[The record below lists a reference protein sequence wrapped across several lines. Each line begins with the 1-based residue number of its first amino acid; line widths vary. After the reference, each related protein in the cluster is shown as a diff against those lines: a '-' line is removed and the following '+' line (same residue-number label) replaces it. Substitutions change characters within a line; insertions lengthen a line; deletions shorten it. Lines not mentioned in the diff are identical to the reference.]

1 MIDIVKP
8 QCYNN
13 VTKRFLNITRRQKMK
28 TPTYTKLMAAAVLAS
43 SLFLGA
49 CGKKEESAT
58 SASSSKTVQVSSSSK
73 VASSSKSSAS
83 PKVNNRAS
91 SEGAVS
97 QPGQAQAPASQQ
109 QSTVEAPQAQQPQPQ
124 QASGRQN
131 TQSQPAQPAQ
141 ASESNRQLQNKQA
154 ASNARYKGVL
164 TMVDGDFSAA
174 AGTWKDV
181 NGNTVTVSGNG
192 QFTVQSADGKT
203 DNYSIAS
210 YSYTLD
216 DGKYNAQLS
225 GQGNANLQITTGA
238 DGSVTSVVV
247 TQP

>member
-1 MIDIVKP
+1 
-8 QCYNN
+8 
-13 VTKRFLNITRRQKMK
+13 MK
-28 TPTYTKLMAAAVLAS
+28 TRTYTKMMAAAVLAS
-43 SLFLGA
+43 SLLLGA
-49 CGKKEESAT
+49 CGKKEESTT
-58 SASSSKTVQVSSSSK
+58 STSSSKTVQTSSSSK
-73 VASSSKSSAS
+73 AASSSKASTS
-83 PKVNNRAS
+83 PKASNSAS
-91 SEGAVS
+91 SEGAVG
-97 QPGQAQAPASQQ
+97 QPGQAEIPANQQ
-109 QSTVEAPQAQQPQPQ
+109 QSTVEAPQAQQTQP
-124 QASGRQN
+124 
-131 TQSQPAQPAQ
+131 QPAQ
-141 ASESNRQLQNKQA
+141 APESNRQLQNKQA
-154 ASNARYKGVL
+154 ANNPRYKGVL

-174 AGTWKDV
+174 AGTWKGA

-192 QFTVQSADGKT
+192 QFTIQSADGKT

>member
-1 MIDIVKP
+1 MIDIVKL

-13 VTKRFLNITRRQKMK
+13 VTKRFLNITRRRKMK
-28 TPTYTKLMAAAVLAS
+28 TRTYTKMMAAAVLAS
-43 SLFLGA
+43 SLLLGA
-49 CGKKEESAT
+49 CGKKEESTT
-58 SASSSKTVQVSSSSK
+58 SASSSKTVQTSSSSK
-73 VASSSKSSAS
+73 AASSSKAS
-83 PKVNNRAS
+83 AS

-109 QSTVEAPQAQQPQPQ
+109 QSTVEAPQAQQTQPQ

-131 TQSQPAQPAQ
+131 TQSQATQPAQ
-141 ASESNRQLQNKQA
+141 APESNRQLQNKQA

-174 AGTWKDV
+174 AGTWKDA

-192 QFTVQSADGKT
+192 QFTVQSADGKI

>member
-1 MIDIVKP
+1 
-8 QCYNN
+8 
-13 VTKRFLNITRRQKMK
+13 MK
-28 TPTYTKLMAAAVLAS
+28 TRTYTKMMAVVVLAS
-43 SLFLGA
+43 GLLLGA
-49 CGKKEESAT
+49 CGKKEESTT
-58 SASSSKTVQVSSSSK
+58 STSSSKTVQTSSSSK
-73 VASSSKSSAS
+73 VASSSNASSSSKAS
-83 PKVNNRAS
+83 NRPS
-91 SEGAVS
+91 SEGAV
-97 QPGQAQAPASQQ
+97 GQSGQVEASASQQ
-109 QSTVEAPQAQQPQPQ
+109 QSTVEAPQAQQTQPQ

-131 TQSQPAQPAQ
+131 TQSQATQPAQ
-141 ASESNRQLQNKQA
+141 ATESNRQLQNKQA
-154 ASNARYKGVL
+154 SSNARDKGVL

-174 AGTWKDV
+174 AGTWKDA

-203 DNYSIAS
+203 ANYSIAS

>member
-1 MIDIVKP
+1 
-8 QCYNN
+8 
-13 VTKRFLNITRRQKMK
+13 MK
-28 TPTYTKLMAAAVLAS
+28 TRTYTKMMAAAVLAS
-43 SLFLGA
+43 SLLLGA
-49 CGKKEESAT
+49 CGKKEESTT
-58 SASSSKTVQVSSSSK
+58 STSSSKTVQTSSSSK
-73 VASSSKSSAS
+73 AASSSKASTS
-83 PKVNNRAS
+83 PKASNSAS
-91 SEGAVS
+91 SEGAVG
-97 QPGQAQAPASQQ
+97 QPGQAEIPANQQ
-109 QSTVEAPQAQQPQPQ
+109 QSTVEAPQAQQTQPQ

-131 TQSQPAQPAQ
+131 PQSQQPQPAQ
-141 ASESNRQLQNKQA
+141 APESNRQLQNKQA
-154 ASNARYKGVL
+154 ANNPRYKGVL

-174 AGTWKDV
+174 AGTWKGA

>member
-1 MIDIVKP
+1 
-8 QCYNN
+8 
-13 VTKRFLNITRRQKMK
+13 MK
-28 TPTYTKLMAAAVLAS
+28 TRTYTKMMAAAVLAS
-43 SLFLGA
+43 SLLLGA
-49 CGKKEESAT
+49 CGKKEENTT
-58 SASSSKTVQVSSSSK
+58 SASSSKTVQASSSSK
-73 VASSSKSSAS
+73 AASSSKAS
-83 PKVNNRAS
+83 AS

-97 QPGQAQAPASQQ
+97 QPGQTQAPASQQ

-131 TQSQPAQPAQ
+131 TQSQPTQPAQ
-141 ASESNRQLQNKQA
+141 APESNRQLQNKQA

-174 AGTWKDV
+174 AGTWKDA

>member
-1 MIDIVKP
+1 
-8 QCYNN
+8 
-13 VTKRFLNITRRQKMK
+13 MK
-28 TPTYTKLMAAAVLAS
+28 IRTYTKMMVAVIMAS
-43 SLFLGA
+43 SLLLGA
-49 CGKKEESAT
+49 CGKKEETTT
-58 SASSSKTVQVSSSSK
+58 STSSSKTVQTSSSSK
-73 VASSSKSSAS
+73 ATSSSKISAS
-83 PKVNNRAS
+83 PKVSNSTS
-91 SEGAVS
+91 SEGVVS
-97 QPGQAQAPASQQ
+97 QSGQTEAPASQQ
-109 QSTVEAPQAQQPQPQ
+109 QSTVEVLQTQQMQLQ

-131 TQSQPAQPAQ
+131 TQTQATQPAQ
-141 ASESNRQLQNKQA
+141 APESNRQLQNKQA
-154 ASNARYKGVL
+154 SSNARYKGVL

-174 AGTWKDV
+174 AGTWKDA

>member
-1 MIDIVKP
+1 
-8 QCYNN
+8 
-13 VTKRFLNITRRQKMK
+13 MK
-28 TPTYTKLMAAAVLAS
+28 TRTYTKMMAVVVLAS
-43 SLFLGA
+43 GLLLGA
-49 CGKKEESAT
+49 CGKKEESTT
-58 SASSSKTVQVSSSSK
+58 STSSSKTVQTSSSSK
-73 VASSSKSSAS
+73 VASSSNASSSSKAS
-83 PKVNNRAS
+83 NRPS
-91 SEGAVS
+91 SEGAV
-97 QPGQAQAPASQQ
+97 GQSGQVEASASQQ
-109 QSTVEAPQAQQPQPQ
+109 QSTVEAPQAQQTQPQ

-131 TQSQPAQPAQ
+131 TQSQATQPAQ

-174 AGTWKDV
+174 AGTWKDA

-203 DNYSIAS
+203 ANYSIAS

>member
-1 MIDIVKP
+1 MVRKKKP
-8 QCYNN
+8 QQ
-13 VTKRFLNITRRQKMK
+13 VL
-28 TPTYTKLMAAAVLAS
+28 VLARLFRPPLAQKLRHPARS
-43 SLFLGA
+43 ALLLRLVIAPLQKEQLASLDKPKLL
-49 CGKKEESAT
+49 
-58 SASSSKTVQVSSSSK
+58 QV
-73 VASSSKSSAS
+73 
-83 PKVNNRAS
+83 
-91 SEGAVS
+91 
-97 QPGQAQAPASQQ
+97 
-109 QSTVEAPQAQQPQPQ
+109 QQPQPK

-131 TQSQPAQPAQ
+131 TQSQATQPAQ
-141 ASESNRQLQNKQA
+141 APESNRQLQNKQA

-174 AGTWKDV
+174 AGTWKDA

>member
-1 MIDIVKP
+1 
-8 QCYNN
+8 
-13 VTKRFLNITRRQKMK
+13 MK
-28 TPTYTKLMAAAVLAS
+28 TRTYTKMMAVVVLAS
-43 SLFLGA
+43 GLLLGA
-49 CGKKEESAT
+49 CGKKEESTT
-58 SASSSKTVQVSSSSK
+58 STSSSKTVQTSSSSK
-73 VASSSKSSAS
+73 VASSSNASSSSKAS
-83 PKVNNRAS
+83 NRPS
-91 SEGAVS
+91 SEGAV
-97 QPGQAQAPASQQ
+97 GQSGQVEASASQQ
-109 QSTVEAPQAQQPQPQ
+109 QSTVEAPQAQQTQPQ

-131 TQSQPAQPAQ
+131 TQSQATQPSQ
-141 ASESNRQLQNKQA
+141 APESNRQLQNKQA

-174 AGTWKDV
+174 AGTWKDA

-203 DNYSIAS
+203 ANYSIAS

>member
-1 MIDIVKP
+1 VVRKKKV
-8 QCYNN
+8 QQ
-13 VTKRFLNITRRQKMK
+13 VL
-28 TPTYTKLMAAAVLAS
+28 VLAR
-43 SLFLGA
+43 LFRL
-49 CGKKEESAT
+49 
-58 SASSSKTVQVSSSSK
+58 
-73 VASSSKSSAS
+73 
-83 PKVNNRAS
+83 
-91 SEGAVS
+91 
-97 QPGQAQAPASQQ
+97 
-109 QSTVEAPQAQQPQPQ
+109 PQAQKLRHPERPVLLLRLAIALLQKERL
-124 QASGRQN
+124 ASLDKPKFLLVSNSLLSKRLKPNKRSRSKLQVDKILSLN
-131 TQSQPAQPAQ
+131 RLSQP
-141 ASESNRQLQNKQA
+141 NRHRQLQNKQA

-174 AGTWKDV
+174 VGTWKDA

>member
-1 MIDIVKP
+1 
-8 QCYNN
+8 
-13 VTKRFLNITRRQKMK
+13 MK
-28 TPTYTKLMAAAVLAS
+28 TRTYTKMMAAAVLAS

-49 CGKKEESAT
+49 CGKKEESTT
-58 SASSSKTVQVSSSSK
+58 STSSSKTVQTSSSSK
-73 VASSSKSSAS
+73 VASSSKASAS
-83 PKVNNRAS
+83 PKASNRAS

-109 QSTVEAPQAQQPQPQ
+109 QSTVEAPQAQQTQPQ
-124 QASGRQN
+124 QASGRKN

-141 ASESNRQLQNKQA
+141 PAQAPESNRQLQNKQA

-174 AGTWKDV
+174 VGTWKDA

>member
-1 MIDIVKP
+1 MIDIEKL

-28 TPTYTKLMAAAVLAS
+28 TRTYTKMMAAAVLAS
-43 SLFLGA
+43 SLLLGA

-58 SASSSKTVQVSSSSK
+58 SASSSKTVQVASSSK
-73 VASSSKSSAS
+73 VASA
-83 PKVNNRAS
+83 
-91 SEGAVS
+91 EGAVS

-141 ASESNRQLQNKQA
+141 APESNRQLQNKQA

-174 AGTWKDV
+174 AGTWKDA

>member
-1 MIDIVKP
+1 
-8 QCYNN
+8 
-13 VTKRFLNITRRQKMK
+13 MK
-28 TPTYTKLMAAAVLAS
+28 TRTYTKMMVAVIMAS
-43 SLFLGA
+43 SLLLGA
-49 CGKKEESAT
+49 CGKKEESTT
-58 SASSSKTVQVSSSSK
+58 STSSSKTIQASSSSK
-73 VASSSKSSAS
+73 VASSSKISAS
-83 PKVNNRAS
+83 PKVSNSTS
-91 SEGAVS
+91 SEGIVS
-97 QPGQAQAPASQQ
+97 QSGQTEAPASQKQAPAETPQVQ
-109 QSTVEAPQAQQPQPQ
+109 QTQPQ
-124 QASGRQN
+124 QASGQQN
-131 TQSQPAQPAQ
+131 TQTQSTQPAQ
-141 ASESNRQLQNKQA
+141 APESNRQLQNKQA

-174 AGTWKDV
+174 AGTWKGA

>member
-1 MIDIVKP
+1 
-8 QCYNN
+8 
-13 VTKRFLNITRRQKMK
+13 MK
-28 TPTYTKLMAAAVLAS
+28 TRTYTKMMAVVVLAS
-43 SLFLGA
+43 GLLLGA
-49 CGKKEESAT
+49 CGKKEESTT
-58 SASSSKTVQVSSSSK
+58 STSSSKTVQTSSSSK
-73 VASSSKSSAS
+73 AATSSKASSSSKAS
-83 PKVNNRAS
+83 NRPS
-91 SEGAVS
+91 SEVAV
-97 QPGQAQAPASQQ
+97 GQSGQVEASASQQ
-109 QSTVEAPQAQQPQPQ
+109 QSTVEAPQAQQTQTQ

-131 TQSQPAQPAQ
+131 TQSQATQPAQ

-174 AGTWKDV
+174 AGTWKDA

-203 DNYSIAS
+203 ANYSIAS

-225 GQGNANLQITTGA
+225 GPGNANLQITIGA

>member
-1 MIDIVKP
+1 
-8 QCYNN
+8 
-13 VTKRFLNITRRQKMK
+13 MK
-28 TPTYTKLMAAAVLAS
+28 TRTYTKMMAAAVLAS
-43 SLFLGA
+43 SLLLGA

-58 SASSSKTVQVSSSSK
+58 SASSSKTVQASSSSK
-73 VASSSKSSAS
+73 AASSSKVSAS
-83 PKVNNRAS
+83 PKVSNSAS

-109 QSTVEAPQAQQPQPQ
+109 QSTVEAPQAQQTQPQ

-131 TQSQPAQPAQ
+131 TQSQATQPTQPTQPAQ

-174 AGTWKDV
+174 AGTWKDA

>member
-1 MIDIVKP
+1 
-8 QCYNN
+8 
-13 VTKRFLNITRRQKMK
+13 MK
-28 TPTYTKLMAAAVLAS
+28 IRTYTKMIAATVLAS
-43 SLFLGA
+43 SLLLGA
-49 CGKKEESAT
+49 CGKKEESTT
-58 SASSSKTVQVSSSSK
+58 SASSSKTVQTSSSSK
-73 VASSSKSSAS
+73 VASSSKVSAS
-83 PKVNNRAS
+83 PKASGSAS
-91 SEGAVS
+91 SEGAVG
-97 QPGQAQAPASQQ
+97 QPGQAEIPAGQQ
-109 QSTVEAPQAQQPQPQ
+109 QSTVEAPQAQQTQPQ
-124 QASGRQN
+124 QASGPQ
-131 TQSQPAQPAQ
+131 TQATQPAQ
-141 ASESNRQLQNKQA
+141 APESNRQLQNKQA

-174 AGTWKDV
+174 AGTWKGA
-181 NGNTVTVSGNG
+181 NGNTVTVSSNG

-225 GQGNANLQITTGA
+225 GPGNANLQITTGA

>member
-1 MIDIVKP
+1 
-8 QCYNN
+8 
-13 VTKRFLNITRRQKMK
+13 MK
-28 TPTYTKLMAAAVLAS
+28 TRTYTKMMAVVVLAS
-43 SLFLGA
+43 GLLLGA
-49 CGKKEESAT
+49 CGKKEESTT
-58 SASSSKTVQVSSSSK
+58 STSSSKTVQTSSSSK
-73 VASSSKSSAS
+73 VASSSNASSSSKAS
-83 PKVNNRAS
+83 NRPS
-91 SEGAVS
+91 SEGAV
-97 QPGQAQAPASQQ
+97 GQSGQVEASASQQ
-109 QSTVEAPQAQQPQPQ
+109 QSTVEAPQAQQTQPQ

-154 ASNARYKGVL
+154 SSNARDKGVL

-174 AGTWKDV
+174 AGTWKDA

-203 DNYSIAS
+203 ANYSIAS

>member
-1 MIDIVKP
+1 
-8 QCYNN
+8 
-13 VTKRFLNITRRQKMK
+13 MK
-28 TPTYTKLMAAAVLAS
+28 TRTYTKMMAVVVLAS
-43 SLFLGA
+43 GLLLGA
-49 CGKKEESAT
+49 CGKKEESTT
-58 SASSSKTVQVSSSSK
+58 STSSSKTVQTSSSSK
-73 VASSSKSSAS
+73 VASSSNASSSSKAS
-83 PKVNNRAS
+83 NRPS
-91 SEGAVS
+91 SEGAV
-97 QPGQAQAPASQQ
+97 GQSGQVEASASQQ
-109 QSTVEAPQAQQPQPQ
+109 QSTVEAPQAQQTQPQ

-131 TQSQPAQPAQ
+131 TQNQATQPAQ

-174 AGTWKDV
+174 AGTWKDA

-203 DNYSIAS
+203 ANYSIAS

>member
-1 MIDIVKP
+1 
-8 QCYNN
+8 
-13 VTKRFLNITRRQKMK
+13 MK

-131 TQSQPAQPAQ
+131 TQSQPAQPAQPAQ

>member
-1 MIDIVKP
+1 
-8 QCYNN
+8 
-13 VTKRFLNITRRQKMK
+13 MK
-28 TPTYTKLMAAAVLAS
+28 TRTYTKMMVAAVLAS
-43 SLFLGA
+43 SLLLGA
-49 CGKKEESAT
+49 CGKKEESTT
-58 SASSSKTVQVSSSSK
+58 STSSSKTLQASSSSK
-73 VASSSKSSAS
+73 VTSSSKVSAS
-83 PKVNNRAS
+83 PKVSNSTS
-91 SEGAVS
+91 SEGVVS
-97 QPGQAQAPASQQ
+97 QSGQTEAPASQK
-109 QSTVEAPQAQQPQPQ
+109 QSTAETPQVQQTQPQ

-131 TQSQPAQPAQ
+131 TQSQATQPTQPAQ

-174 AGTWKDV
+174 AGTWKDA

-203 DNYSIAS
+203 ANYSIAS

>member
-1 MIDIVKP
+1 
-8 QCYNN
+8 
-13 VTKRFLNITRRQKMK
+13 MK
-28 TPTYTKLMAAAVLAS
+28 TRTYTKMMAVVVLAS
-43 SLFLGA
+43 GLLLGA
-49 CGKKEESAT
+49 CGKKEESTT
-58 SASSSKTVQVSSSSK
+58 STSSSKTVQTSSSSK
-73 VASSSKSSAS
+73 VASSSNASSSTKAS
-83 PKVNNRAS
+83 NRPS
-91 SEGAVS
+91 SEGAV
-97 QPGQAQAPASQQ
+97 GQSGQVEASASQQ
-109 QSTVEAPQAQQPQPQ
+109 QSTVEAPQAQQTQPQ

-131 TQSQPAQPAQ
+131 TQSQATQPAQPAQ
-141 ASESNRQLQNKQA
+141 ATESNRQLQNKQA
-154 ASNARYKGVL
+154 SSNARDKGVL

-174 AGTWKDV
+174 AGTWKDA

-203 DNYSIAS
+203 ANYSIAS
-210 YSYTLD
+210 YSYTMD

>member
-1 MIDIVKP
+1 
-8 QCYNN
+8 
-13 VTKRFLNITRRQKMK
+13 MK
-28 TPTYTKLMAAAVLAS
+28 TRTYSKMMAVVVLAS
-43 SLFLGA
+43 GLLLGA
-49 CGKKEESAT
+49 CGKKEESTT
-58 SASSSKTVQVSSSSK
+58 STSSSKTIQASSSSK
-73 VASSSKSSAS
+73 VTSSSKVSAS
-83 PKVNNRAS
+83 PKVSNSTS
-91 SEGAVS
+91 SEGVVS
-97 QPGQAQAPASQQ
+97 QSGQTEAPASQQ
-109 QSTVEAPQAQQPQPQ
+109 QSTVEAPQVQQTQPQ
-124 QASGRQN
+124 QVSGRQN
-131 TQSQPAQPAQ
+131 TQTQATQPAQ
-141 ASESNRQLQNKQA
+141 APKSNRQLQNKQA

-174 AGTWKDV
+174 SGTWKDA

-203 DNYSIAS
+203 DNFSIAS
-210 YSYTLD
+210 HSYTLD

>member
-1 MIDIVKP
+1 
-8 QCYNN
+8 
-13 VTKRFLNITRRQKMK
+13 MK
-28 TPTYTKLMAAAVLAS
+28 TRTYTKMMAVVVLAS
-43 SLFLGA
+43 GLLLGA
-49 CGKKEESAT
+49 CGKKEESTT
-58 SASSSKTVQVSSSSK
+58 STSSSKTVQTSSSSK
-73 VASSSKSSAS
+73 AASSS
-83 PKVNNRAS
+83 NAS
-91 SEGAVS
+91 SSSKASNRPSSEVAV
-97 QPGQAQAPASQQ
+97 GQSGQVEASASQQ
-109 QSTVEAPQAQQPQPQ
+109 QSTVEAPQAQQTQTQ

-131 TQSQPAQPAQ
+131 TQSQATQPAQ

-174 AGTWKDV
+174 AGTWKDA

-203 DNYSIAS
+203 ANYSIAS

-225 GQGNANLQITTGA
+225 GPGNANLQITIGA

>member
-1 MIDIVKP
+1 
-8 QCYNN
+8 
-13 VTKRFLNITRRQKMK
+13 MK
-28 TPTYTKLMAAAVLAS
+28 TRTYTKMMAVVVLAS
-43 SLFLGA
+43 GLLLGA
-49 CGKKEESAT
+49 CGKKEESTT
-58 SASSSKTVQVSSSSK
+58 STSSSKTVQTSSSSK
-73 VASSSKSSAS
+73 AASSSK
-83 PKVNNRAS
+83 AS
-91 SEGAVS
+91 SSSSKASNRPSSEVAV
-97 QPGQAQAPASQQ
+97 GQSGQVEASASQQ
-109 QSTVEAPQAQQPQPQ
+109 QSTVEAPQAQQTQTQ

-131 TQSQPAQPAQ
+131 TQSQATQPAQ

-174 AGTWKDV
+174 AGTWKDA

-203 DNYSIAS
+203 ANYSIAS

-225 GQGNANLQITTGA
+225 GPGNANLQITIGA

>member
-1 MIDIVKP
+1 MIDKEKT
-8 QCYNN
+8 QYYNYI
-13 VTKRFLNITRRQKMK
+13 TKRFLNITRRQKMK
-28 TPTYTKLMAAAVLAS
+28 TRTYTKMMVAVIMAS
-43 SLFLGA
+43 SLLLGA
-49 CGKKEESAT
+49 CGKKEESTT
-58 SASSSKTVQVSSSSK
+58 STSSSKTIQASSSSK
-73 VASSSKSSAS
+73 VASSSKASAS
-83 PKVNNRAS
+83 PKVSNSTS
-91 SEGAVS
+91 SEGAV
-97 QPGQAQAPASQQ
+97 GQSGQTEAPASQQ
-109 QSTVEAPQAQQPQPQ
+109 QSTAETPQAQQTQPQ

-131 TQSQPAQPAQ
+131 TQSQATQPAQ
-141 ASESNRQLQNKQA
+141 APESNRQLQNKQA

-174 AGTWKDV
+174 AGTWKGA

-225 GQGNANLQITTGA
+225 GPGNANLQITTGA

>member
-1 MIDIVKP
+1 MVRKKKV
-8 QCYNN
+8 QQ
-13 VTKRFLNITRRQKMK
+13 VLVLVRLFKLLLAQKLRH
-28 TPTYTKLMAAAVLAS
+28 PARPALL
-43 SLFLGA
+43 LRLIIELLQ
-49 CGKKEESAT
+49 KE
-58 SASSSKTVQVSSSSK
+58 QL
-73 VASSSKSSAS
+73 
-83 PKVNNRAS
+83 
-91 SEGAVS
+91 
-97 QPGQAQAPASQQ
+97 ASQQ
-109 QSTVEAPQAQQPQPQ
+109 QSTVEAPQVQQTQPQ

-131 TQSQPAQPAQ
+131 TQNQATQPAQ
-141 ASESNRQLQNKQA
+141 APESNRQLQNKQA

-174 AGTWKDV
+174 AGTWKDA

-203 DNYSIAS
+203 ANYSIAS

>member
-1 MIDIVKP
+1 
-8 QCYNN
+8 
-13 VTKRFLNITRRQKMK
+13 MK
-28 TPTYTKLMAAAVLAS
+28 TRTYRKLMTVAVLAS
-43 SLFLGA
+43 SLLLGA
-49 CGKKEESAT
+49 CGKKEEST
-58 SASSSKTVQVSSSSK
+58 VSTSSSKTVQTSSSSK
-73 VASSSKSSAS
+73 TASSSKISSAPKISSSAS
-83 PKVNNRAS
+83 SA
-91 SEGAVS
+91 GAVGQS
-97 QPGQAQAPASQQ
+97 GQAEIPASQEQPAVEISQTQ
-109 QSTVEAPQAQQPQPQ
+109 QVQSQ

-131 TQSQPAQPAQ
+131 TQSQPTQPAQ
-141 ASESNRQLQNKQA
+141 APESNRQLQNKQA
-154 ASNARYKGVL
+154 ENNARYKGVL

-174 AGTWKDV
+174 AGTWKDA

-203 DNYSIAS
+203 GNYSIAS

-247 TQP
+247 SQH

>member
-1 MIDIVKP
+1 
-8 QCYNN
+8 
-13 VTKRFLNITRRQKMK
+13 MK
-28 TPTYTKLMAAAVLAS
+28 TRTYTKMIVAVIMAS
-43 SLFLGA
+43 SLLLGA
-49 CGKKEESAT
+49 CGKKEESTT
-58 SASSSKTVQVSSSSK
+58 STSSSKTIQASSSSK
-73 VASSSKSSAS
+73 VTSSSKFSAS
-83 PKVNNRAS
+83 PKVSNSTS
-91 SEGAVS
+91 SEGVVS
-97 QPGQAQAPASQQ
+97 QSGQTEAPASQQ
-109 QSTVEAPQAQQPQPQ
+109 QYTVEALQGQQTQPQ
-124 QASGRQN
+124 QVSGRQN
-131 TQSQPAQPAQ
+131 TKTQATQPAQ
-141 ASESNRQLQNKQA
+141 APESNRQLQNKQA

-174 AGTWKDV
+174 AGTWKGA

-225 GQGNANLQITTGA
+225 GPGNANLQITTGA

>member
-1 MIDIVKP
+1 
-8 QCYNN
+8 
-13 VTKRFLNITRRQKMK
+13 MK
-28 TPTYTKLMAAAVLAS
+28 TRTYTKMMAAAVLAS
-43 SLFLGA
+43 SLLLGA

-58 SASSSKTVQVSSSSK
+58 SASSSKAVQASSSSK
-73 VASSSKSSAS
+73 VASSSKAGAS

-97 QPGQAQAPASQQ
+97 QPGQAEIPAGQQ
-109 QSTVEAPQAQQPQPQ
+109 QSTVEAPQAQQTQPQ

-131 TQSQPAQPAQ
+131 TQSQATQPAQ
-141 ASESNRQLQNKQA
+141 APESNRQLQNKQA

-164 TMVDGDFSAA
+164 TMVDG
-174 AGTWKDV
+174 TWKDA

>member
-1 MIDIVKP
+1 
-8 QCYNN
+8 
-13 VTKRFLNITRRQKMK
+13 MK
-28 TPTYTKLMAAAVLAS
+28 IRTYTKMIAATVLAS
-43 SLFLGA
+43 SLLLGA
-49 CGKKEESAT
+49 CGKKEESKT
-58 SASSSKTVQVSSSSK
+58 SASSSKTVQTSSSSK
-73 VASSSKSSAS
+73 VASSSKISAS
-83 PKVNNRAS
+83 PKVSNSTS
-91 SEGAVS
+91 SGGIVS
-97 QPGQAQAPASQQ
+97 QSGQTEAPASQQ
-109 QSTVEAPQAQQPQPQ
+109 QSTVEAPQAQQTQPQ

-131 TQSQPAQPAQ
+131 TQSQATQPTQPTQPAQ

-174 AGTWKDV
+174 AGTWKDA

-203 DNYSIAS
+203 ANYSIAS

-225 GQGNANLQITTGA
+225 GQGNANLQITTGS

>member
-1 MIDIVKP
+1 MVRKKKV
-8 QCYNN
+8 QQ
-13 VTKRFLNITRRQKMK
+13 VL
-28 TPTYTKLMAAAVLAS
+28 VLAR
-43 SLFLGA
+43 LFRLPLAQKLRHPARLVLLLRLAIDLLQKAVGQS
-49 CGKKEESAT
+49 GQVE
-58 SASSSKTVQVSSSSK
+58 AS
-73 VASSSKSSAS
+73 
-83 PKVNNRAS
+83 
-91 SEGAVS
+91 
-97 QPGQAQAPASQQ
+97 ASQQ
-109 QSTVEAPQAQQPQPQ
+109 QSTVEAPQAQQTQPQ

-131 TQSQPAQPAQ
+131 TQNQATQPAQ

-174 AGTWKDV
+174 AGTWKDA

-203 DNYSIAS
+203 ANYSIAS